1 MPFRA
6 LAQWLERREGAA
18 FQRWLASL
26 TTSELKQF
34 SDEVIGR
41 LSAMGILPPGT
52 RAGLCDEEVRAS
64 IDRVLRCL
72 HSNREG
78 GDATDHVIRRIWRDF
93 ARRSEFGQPAH

>member
-1 MPFRA
+1 MPFRT

-34 SDEVIGR
+34 SDEVIGQ
-41 LSAMGILPPGT
+41 LSTMGILPPGS
-52 RAGLCDEEVRAS
+52 RAGPCDEEVRAN

-72 HSNREG
+72 HSNREER
-78 GDATDHVIRRIWRDF
+78 DATDYVIRRMWRDF
-93 ARRSEFGQPAH
+93 ARRSKFGQLPH